1 MAMDNNNLNNR
12 DAAENSRSPASGPGE
27 LDDLEQY
34 GVWVKAGPE
43 DVDDQEADQSF
54 EMSDLSEDLDTQ
66 SLSGESD
73 LTDEE
78 EDLLSTLEEDR
89 EAQSDFQDEE
99 LPDFSAEDTAID
111 LEGEDLLIDMD
122 EPGEETENIAAGGNR
137 DLSEELALD
146 EDISIDSE
154 DTDFLSLDTD
164 RGLEELETPISS
176 EMSPQDETGSED
188 LLDLDSFDTFGEE
201 EEDESITADD
211 LEEEDLQAIMAEE
224 SLDTIPGGSGGAEDF
239 SFEEEES
246 EEELPELDSEEEGE
260 EAQIDLEEA
269 GDAELEDTSGL
280 ESFDDLSAVEEELS
294 SPSTGQPAEDDSPA
308 ILHSIEHEL
317 AAIKSELNDLRQE
330 LATLRSAPSASQPS
344 QTAAG
349 QQPAPGV
356 EPEEVEPL
364 LPEEGEDG
372 FFTEDEDET
381 IALTGD
387 ELDNILNTA
396 EFTEETGRPTEY
408 DDLDLSADFDT
419 SDVLGESLS
428 GGGQEEDLISME
440 EEPEEDALTEFDA
453 TDAEEEPEEL
463 LEPVD
468 ELEEDTEIELPEP
481 GTEFEE
487 ESSDAAPIE
496 EITLEEIEE
505 ESAPGSD
512 EESEEL
518 TLDLDSDA
526 EEIEISATGDE
537 VFSGDDS
544 EIDALAEMDIDSELA
559 DIDELKDEPEEDFS
573 AGAEELSDLDLEM
586 EQEPVSVSEEEVQ
599 ALYEEDTE
607 GASPA
612 GEAERSDLPEDLRSE
627 IRTVLTYMDQLLEAL
642 PEEKIQEFAQSEY
655 FDVYR
660 KLFEDLGLEH

>member
-12 DAAENSRSPASGPGE
+12 DAAENSRSQASVPGE

-43 DVDDQEADQSF
+43 DVNDQEADQSF
-54 EMSDLSEDLDTQ
+54 EMSDLSEDVDTQ

-78 EDLLSTLEEDR
+78 EDLLSTLEDER
-89 EAQSDFQDEE
+89 EAESDFQDEE
-99 LPDFSAEDTAID
+99 LPDFSPEDTAID

-122 EPGEETENIAAGGNR
+122 EPDEETENIPAGGNR

-176 EMSPQDETGSED
+176 EMSPQDETDSEE
-188 LLDLDSFDTFGEE
+188 LLDLDSLDTFNEE

-211 LEEEDLQAIMAEE
+211 LEEEDLQAIMADEA
-224 SLDTIPGGSGGAEDF
+224 LDTIPGGSGGVEDF

-246 EEELPELDSEEEGE
+246 EEELPELDSEEE
-260 EAQIDLEEA
+260 

-317 AAIKSELNDLRQE
+317 AAIKTELNDLRQE

-344 QTAAG
+344 QPPAG

-356 EPEEVEPL
+356 EPEEAEPL

-428 GGGQEEDLISME
+428 GGGREEDLISME
-440 EEPEEDALTEFDA
+440 EEPEEEALTEFDA
-453 TDAEEEPEEL
+453 TDAEEEPAEL
-463 LEPVD
+463 LETVD

-481 GTEFEE
+481 GTGFEE
-487 ESSDAAPIE
+487 ESSAAAPIE

-505 ESAPGSD
+505 ENAPGSD
-512 EESEEL
+512 EEESEEL

-526 EEIEISATGDE
+526 EEIDIPSTGDE

-573 AGAEELSDLDLEM
+573 AEAEDLSDLELEM

-599 ALYEEDTE
+599 SLYEEDTE
-607 GASPA
+607 GETAA
-612 GEAERSDLPEDLRSE
+612 GEAEHSDLPEDLRSE